1 MRQQMTCPAWRWMLF
16 TPVTSRPSTSL
27 PWHERNKRTQ
37 SCKTPRIPRSSCAQ
51 STADTTLLC
60 DMSTGTPRPY
70 VPQPLHRV
78 VFDAL
83 PSLSHPGIRATQ
95 HLVTARYVWPH
106 INANV
111 RKWARSCLQ
120 WKEPRCSSTPS
131 PLLVPLHHL
140 MHDSIMS
147 TWTLNHPYTDHSLPP
162 CCQRTCR
169 TLV

>member
-1 MRQQMTCPAWRWMLF
+1 MLF

-70 VPQPLHRV
+70 VPQPFHRV

-83 PSLSHPGIRATQ
+83 HSLSHPGIRATQ
-95 HLVTARYVWPH
+95 HLVTDRYVWPH

-120 WKEPRCSSTPS
+120 
-131 PLLVPLHHL
+131 
-140 MHDSIMS
+140 
-147 TWTLNHPYTDHSLPP
+147 
-162 CCQRTCR
+162 CQRTKVQQHTVTSPGTFTPPDAR
-169 TLV
+169 FDHVHMDLEPPVYGPQPTTLLPTDL